1 MHKILNTLMFFL
13 IIFFFY
19 KIYIFYS
26 SNKNINTKNYNRENI
41 EKILKGKTSDIP
53 ILLGDT
59 NSVIEFNNS
68 IDNEFDDSKKRSFWD
83 LLKNK

>member
-1 MHKILNTLMFFL
+1 MDKI
-13 IIFFFY
+13 
-19 KIYIFYS
+19 
-26 SNKNINTKNYNRENI
+26 
-41 EKILKGKTSDIP
+41 SDIP

-68 IDNEFDDSKKRSFWD
+68 IDTQSDNSKKRSFWD

>member
-1 MHKILNTLMFFL
+1 MHKIFNTLTFFL

-41 EKILKGKTSDIP
+41 EKILMDKISDIP

-68 IDNEFDDSKKRSFWD
+68 IDTQS
-83 LLKNK
+83 

>member
-1 MHKILNTLMFFL
+1 MHKIFNTLTFFL

-41 EKILKGKTSDIP
+41 EKILMDKISDIP

-68 IDNEFDDSKKRSFWD
+68 IDTQSDNSKKRSFWD

>member
-1 MHKILNTLMFFL
+1 MHKIFNTLTFFL

>member
-1 MHKILNTLMFFL
+1 MHKIFNTLTFFL

-19 KIYIFYS
+19 KIYLFYYL
-26 SNKNINTKNYNRENI
+26 NKNINTKNYNRENI
-41 EKILKGKTSDIP
+41 EKILMDKISDIP

-68 IDNEFDDSKKRSFWD
+68 IDTQSDNSKKRSFWD